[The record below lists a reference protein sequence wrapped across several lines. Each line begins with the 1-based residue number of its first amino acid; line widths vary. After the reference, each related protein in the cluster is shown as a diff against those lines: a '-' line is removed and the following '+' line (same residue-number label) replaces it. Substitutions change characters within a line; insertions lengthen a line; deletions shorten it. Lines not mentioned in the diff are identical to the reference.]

1 LKDVTEILVVCQ
13 EDQRALHGKAQ
24 NIGIWCV
31 LARNVLETDDFESSP
46 AEEAYS
52 RSVNAV
58 IGEDQTLGISS
69 TT

>member
-1 LKDVTEILVVCQ
+1 MAEILVVCQ

-24 NIGIWCV
+24 NIGIWRV
-31 LARNVLETDDFESSP
+31 LTRNVLEADNFKSGP

-52 RSVNAV
+52 CSVNAV
-58 IGEDQTLGISS
+58 IGEDQALGISS